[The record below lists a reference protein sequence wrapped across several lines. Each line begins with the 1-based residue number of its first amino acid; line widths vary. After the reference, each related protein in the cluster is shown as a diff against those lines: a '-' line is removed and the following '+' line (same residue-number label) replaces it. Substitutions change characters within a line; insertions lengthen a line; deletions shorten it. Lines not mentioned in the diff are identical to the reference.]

1 MGRLFHSCGVRRV
14 RTPGDVS
21 AGLVSIAEA
30 AMAPARRKARANAR
44 RLTGAK
50 ASP

>member
-1 MGRLFHSCGVRRV
+1 MVSRRLTRRSLAIAKANAQ
-14 RTPGDVS
+14 TG
-21 AGLVSIAEA
+21 AEA

-50 ASP
+50 ATP